1 MHFDSAS
8 GALQVFWPSADITHY
23 SLGFAKTCVVGGKA
37 PLRPRQLTLAKST
50 ERSGLGARS
59 RPLSPCPPG
68 PRGQGRSAPHR
79 PPSHWQTG
87 AGARPGLAGA
97 RVPVSPWLFFKLVG
111 QAPGGQLQAV
121 HGGRVSLGERWESA
135 PWPGPPRGRVVHAP
149 AGGGGQ
155 GHFSTA
161 GAGATPP
168 PLRPASQAGSESV
181 SLRSQTHLRSLEG
194 SKKKPNDFN
203 DLGGGVCS
211 PWMSRGLLTLDEQG
225 CNVCCRS
232 ANISSS

>member
-1 MHFDSAS
+1 MWWGSAPTPQAQ
-8 GALQVFWPSADITHY
+8 ALTRKVHREE
-23 SLGFAKTCVVGGKA
+23 G
-37 PLRPRQLTLAKST
+37 
-50 ERSGLGARS
+50 GLGRGVA
-59 RPLSPCPPG
+59 PFPPCPPG
-68 PRGQGRSAPHR
+68 PRGRPAPRARNIPLTGKQGHARPWPERGLPYPLALFQIGRARGQWAAAGCPLAPRQGRGAVGS
-79 PPSHWQTG
+79 PPL
-87 AGARPGLAGA
+87 ARP
-97 RVPVSPWLFFKLVG
+97 
-111 QAPGGQLQAV
+111 
-121 HGGRVSLGERWESA
+121 
-135 PWPGPPRGRVVHAP
+135 PPRGTGCPRP
-149 AGGGGQ
+149 RRGGGGQ
-155 GHFSTA
+155 GGLSTA
-161 GAGATPP
+161 GASATPP